1 MKKRYNETTL
11 FNPDT
16 GLNKNLKIEN
26 IKTTDIN
33 ILLNRVKLDK
43 RKTIKKRFVF
53 ILLLVA
59 SIFLFSYFIIG

>member
-11 FNPDT
+11 LNPDT
-16 GLNKNLKIEN
+16 GLNKKLKIDN

-43 RKTIKKRFVF
+43 RKTIKKKIVF
-53 ILLLVA
+53 ILLFVA